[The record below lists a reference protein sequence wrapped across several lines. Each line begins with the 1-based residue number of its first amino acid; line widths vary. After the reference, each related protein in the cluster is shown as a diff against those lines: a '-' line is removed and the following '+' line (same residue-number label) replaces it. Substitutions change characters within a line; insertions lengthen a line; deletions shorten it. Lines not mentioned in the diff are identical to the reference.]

1 MINFP
6 ICRKLN
12 IYAFNII
19 FNGDFQLFSFNQ
31 LAEWLKHFFY
41 KSFRIIYWNT
51 EIQIKF
57 AVSQLLYANL
67 IFVIH
72 MKNLSWVQNSIRRFF
87 SSLYSFNYILKIS
100 FKWSYLILHFFIK
113 SLENTNLTLSFTHGT
128 FRDGISKFGIE
139 RRKNWTDFGLN
150 IHLNLSQL
158 L

>member
-1 MINFP
+1 MIDFP
-6 ICRKLN
+6 ICSKLY
-12 IYAFNII
+12 IYAFNVI
-19 FNGDFQLFSFNQ
+19 FNGDFQLFSFNH
-31 LAEWLKHFFY
+31 LAEWLEHFFY

-57 AVSQLLYANL
+57 VISQLLDAYL

-72 MKNLSWVQNSIRRFF
+72 MKNLSRVQNSIRRFF

-113 SLENTNLTLSFTHGT
+113 SLENTYLTHSFNNGT
-128 FRDGISKFGIE
+128 FRDGISKLGIE

-150 IHLNLSQL
+150 VHLNLCKFL
-158 L
+158 

>member
-1 MINFP
+1 MIDFP
-6 ICRKLN
+6 ICSKLY
-12 IYAFNII
+12 IYAFNVI

-31 LAEWLKHFFY
+31 LAEWLEHFFY

-57 AVSQLLYANL
+57 LISQLLYAYL

-72 MKNLSWVQNSIRRFF
+72 MKNLSWVQNSIRCFF

-113 SLENTNLTLSFTHGT
+113 SLENTYLTHSFNNGT
-128 FRDGISKFGIE
+128 FRDGISKLGIE
-139 RRKNWTDFGLN
+139 RRKNWTYFGLN